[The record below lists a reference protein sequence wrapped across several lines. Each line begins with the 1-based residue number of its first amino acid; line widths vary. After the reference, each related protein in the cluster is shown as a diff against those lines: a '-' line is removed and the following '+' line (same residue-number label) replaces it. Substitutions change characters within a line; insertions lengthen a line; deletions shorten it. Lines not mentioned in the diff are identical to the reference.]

1 MSQFD
6 IQNILK
12 SSTLLWIPRDSK
24 QWDLSLICPEISVNV
39 GDLYRSREHTW
50 GPVSGKVSN
59 TQVPSVHVH
68 NMALVIEW
76 YLLG

>member
-12 SSTLLWIPRDSK
+12 SSTLLQIPQDSK
-24 QWDLSLICPEISVNV
+24 QWDLSLICPQISVNV

-50 GPVSGKVSN
+50 GPVSGK
-59 TQVPSVHVH
+59 
-68 NMALVIEW
+68 
-76 YLLG
+76 GK

>member
-12 SSTLLWIPRDSK
+12 SSTLLRIPQDSK
-24 QWDLSLICPEISVNV
+24 QWDLSLICPQISVNV

-59 TQVPSVHVH
+59 TGTISTCTQST
-68 NMALVIEW
+68 
-76 YLLG
+76 